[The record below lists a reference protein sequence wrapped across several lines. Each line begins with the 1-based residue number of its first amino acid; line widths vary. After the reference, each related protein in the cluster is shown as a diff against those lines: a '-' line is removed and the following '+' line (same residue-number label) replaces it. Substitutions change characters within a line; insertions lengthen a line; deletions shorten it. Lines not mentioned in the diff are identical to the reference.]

1 MQQTSI
7 YPQMDLKKTLSGNHL
22 KGLWGLLEGFRHV
35 YLLAVI
41 SLGIATMAQATTYLL
56 LQYLVDEALLQQKAT
71 SPLYVFALGFI
82 GLALV
87 QGVFTFFSGRLA
99 AHASEASI
107 LRLRNYL
114 FDHIQ
119 RLSFSYHDKAKT
131 GELVQRCSS
140 DIDTI
145 RRFYAEQAIG
155 VGRIALLFTVNLI
168 VLFSLNLKLGLLSVL
183 SMPVVLLISIWFFRK
198 IHNAYENHQEQ
209 EGLLSTVLQE
219 NLSGVRVVKA
229 FARQSYESD
238 KFEAT
243 NQEQYQR
250 GKKLLKLHSYY
261 WPIVETISG
270 VQMLFIFFLGAI
282 MAING
287 EITVGTYLAVAGLV
301 IWIIWPMQNL
311 GRLIVQT
318 SMSLVSYGRVTE
330 VLAVEQ
336 EKIEGG
342 NLHPA
347 QPIAGAI
354 EFNQVSFAYEAEKAV
369 LCDISFKVEPGQK
382 IALLGPTGSGKSSQS
397 LTCWPAFMTTTALFC
412 WTILS
417 LREYS
422 KHVAPA
428 DRNC

>member
-1 MQQTSI
+1 
-7 YPQMDLKKTLSGNHL
+7 
-22 KGLWGLLEGFRHV
+22 
-35 YLLAVI
+35 
-41 SLGIATMAQATTYLL
+41 
-56 LQYLVDEALLQQKAT
+56 
-71 SPLYVFALGFI
+71 
-82 GLALV
+82 
-87 QGVFTFFSGRLA
+87 
-99 AHASEASI
+99 
-107 LRLRNYL
+107 
-114 FDHIQ
+114 
-119 RLSFSYHDKAKT
+119 
-131 GELVQRCSS
+131 
-140 DIDTI
+140 
-145 RRFYAEQAIG
+145 
-155 VGRIALLFTVNLI
+155 
-168 VLFSLNLKLGLLSVL
+168 LFSLNLKLGLLSVL

-347 QPIAGAI
+347 QPLIAGAI

-382 IALLGPTGSGKSSQS
+382 IALLGPTGSGKS
-397 LTCWPAFMTTTALFC
+397 A
-412 WTILS
+412 
-417 LREYS
+417 
-422 KHVAPA
+422 H
-428 DRNC
+428 